1 MDGSSTNDQA
11 PISGAEALRRKHEA
25 EQAHHVTVE
34 ETIDEED
41 ILHPPPSASR
51 TSVDEGAPNDQTP
64 HAPLSEK
71 AAGKQRASGE
81 SPTSSAKSDEKK
93 NVLDMT
99 SHEAFPQLG
108 SGTAGGASRQMG
120 TAWGSKKSSTGP
132 RINGNS
138 SAAVNGS
145 NTHGSTTSSR
155 ASTPASSGMATPNS
169 SAATANGQSSH
180 SQLQRGLGPQTVSIP
195 GRHSERITLLPRE
208 MKPRAQ
214 LKKPVPDVLREIN
227 RHSKAN
233 VQMAPGAGGA
243 MHFDARGP
251 VDAVRQ
257 ALKDVAKELGSKQS
271 ISVPVPASVRPYI
284 IGRQGTTIQ
293 AISQRTGARIQV
305 PKPEESAPADD
316 DDETMIDVLIEG
328 DSVAAAMA
336 RREIEIIANERTSQI
351 HLKMKDIPA
360 ELYPFLA
367 GPHNR
372 HASAL
377 EEGKDLRVHIPVY
390 HTWVDQPT
398 PPQAQTAPGL
408 LHLGPTAGMPI
419 TISGDRRAAEATRAE
434 LERRAQIL
442 RRQLTM
448 SQLELNKGQHQF
460 VLGDKGSSPHDFLSE
475 TGCAVVL
482 PPATHDT
489 ETLTI
494 IGPPDKVEDGINKVI
509 DLATSMQMTNVD
521 IAKQHPNAPGGPS
534 AHARNL
540 TRYLQHRREIDR
552 LEQLYNAHIALPTAA
567 HGSMAW
573 EIYSREAKNMIRAR
587 TEIINI
593 VNGHPPTRLGQ
604 VQVDPFYHQH
614 LRMHATPTVQ
624 SDHGVRLVFPT
635 QDDDGMVLLV
645 YEGPEGS
652 HASYETPRKPPTA
665 EEVREFQRAL
675 RQAEEYLLGSVDT
688 TREIVSQAVSVPRKF
703 HEKLR
708 KFLAREREALP
719 PGELPVQV
727 QIGEGKSRAGQPL
740 PSHTPASADSEVILR
755 GPAESVAALEQKI
768 AEFVRDEEQYERERG
783 FTLKFAFPA
792 KFSNHLIGKKGENIR
807 KYRDEFDV
815 EIQVQ
820 DGQVEIKGPQ
830 VKAEAAK
837 ARILALGKRLEDE
850 ATHTLKIHPRYH
862 KDLIGAKGSQVHR
875 LQDRYNVRIQF
886 PRTSPAKDDHSVADS
901 VSEAGGAHPS
911 GRPTQEQDEVVVKGP
926 RKGADEARE
935 ELLSLLQWTIDNSH
949 AATVSV
955 AQNQVPMLIGQGGRE
970 MEKIRMTTGAQVDI
984 PDAKR
989 DASGMT
995 PGGRVGI
1002 KLRGTKKQV
1011 DEAKQLLEERAKV
1024 FDDTITKT
1032 LEVDR
1037 KHHRS
1042 LIGSGGT
1049 NLREMVIKAG
1059 GPDDRRELSRMVRFP
1074 GQDSDSNTIRVEG
1087 HRDVVE
1093 KIVAAIEEQ
1102 VSRRENETTETVNVP
1117 AEKHRMLIGRGGDT
1131 RRKLEGQFHVG
1142 LDIPRVAENGP
1153 AREGVKISGRSE
1165 DVARAKEHILKMIES
1180 GQGETIQVP
1189 RRLHHAVANNGQFF
1203 RRLRQDLDVMVDHA
1217 GHQPPPRPAII
1228 NPRSATGPDGGDM
1241 PLITDDES
1249 RPDAFRWH
1257 VRDNQDESAGEG
1269 DIPWVL
1275 RGQAESVARA
1285 RQQLESALKAA
1296 QKPVATGYLVLADP
1310 RTYRLV
1316 IGPGGSQVNSIRD
1329 ATGCKINIPRNQN
1342 HGEAIEIHGEK
1353 DRVEEAKEMI
1363 VEIVQEGSKG
1373 GRNS

>member
-1 MDGSSTNDQA
+1 M
-11 PISGAEALRRKHEA
+11 
-25 EQAHHVTVE
+25 
-34 ETIDEED
+34 
-41 ILHPPPSASR
+41 
-51 TSVDEGAPNDQTP
+51 
-64 HAPLSEK
+64 
-71 AAGKQRASGE
+71 
-81 SPTSSAKSDEKK
+81 
-93 NVLDMT
+93 
-99 SHEAFPQLG
+99 
-108 SGTAGGASRQMG
+108 
-120 TAWGSKKSSTGP
+120 
-132 RINGNS
+132 
-138 SAAVNGS
+138 
-145 NTHGSTTSSR
+145 
-155 ASTPASSGMATPNS
+155 
-169 SAATANGQSSH
+169 
-180 SQLQRGLGPQTVSIP
+180 
-195 GRHSERITLLPRE
+195 
-208 MKPRAQ
+208 
-214 LKKPVPDVLREIN
+214 
-227 RHSKAN
+227 
-233 VQMAPGAGGA
+233 
-243 MHFDARGP
+243 
-251 VDAVRQ
+251 
-257 ALKDVAKELGSKQS
+257 
-271 ISVPVPASVRPYI
+271 
-284 IGRQGTTIQ
+284 
-293 AISQRTGARIQV
+293 
-305 PKPEESAPADD
+305 DD

-328 DSVAAAMA
+328 DSVAAARA
-336 RREIEIIANERTSQI
+336 RREVEIIANERTSQI
-351 HLKMKDIPA
+351 HLKVKEIPA

-367 GPHNR
+367 GPHNV

-377 EEGKDLRVHIPVY
+377 EEGKDLRVHIPAY
-390 HTWVDQPT
+390 HAWVDQPT
-398 PPQAQTAPGL
+398 PPAPAAPGL
-408 LHLGPTAGMPI
+408 FHLGPTAGMPI

-442 RRQLTM
+442 RGRLTM

-460 VLGDKGSSPHDFLSE
+460 VLGDKGASLHDFLSE

-482 PPATHDT
+482 PPAAHET

-494 IGPPDKVEDGINKVI
+494 IGPPDKVEEGINKVI

-534 AHARNL
+534 VHARNL
-540 TRYLQHRREIDR
+540 TRYLQQRREIDR
-552 LEQLYNAHIALPTAA
+552 LERLYNAHIALPTAA
-567 HGSMAW
+567 HGSVAW

-604 VQVDPFYHQH
+604 VKVDPFYHPH
-614 LRMHATPTVQ
+614 LRTHATPTVQ

-635 QDDDGMVLLV
+635 QDDDAMVLLV

-652 HASYETPRKPPTA
+652 NASYETPRKPPTA

-675 RQAEEYLLGSVDT
+675 RQAEEYLLGSIDT
-688 TREIVSQAVSVPRKF
+688 TREIVARAVSVPQKCVRSVNVSLFAGLLIHRCRF
-703 HEKLR
+703 HDKLR

-727 QIGEGKSRAGQPL
+727 QIGEGKPGPGQPVR
-740 PSHTPASADSEVILR
+740 SHNPIAAAALDNGVILR
-755 GPAESVAALEQKI
+755 GPAESVAALERKI
-768 AEFVRDEEQYERERG
+768 TDFVRDEEQYERERG

-862 KDLIGAKGSQVHR
+862 KDLIGARGSQVHR
-875 LQDRYNVRIQF
+875 LQDRYNVRIHF
-886 PRTSPAKDDHSVADS
+886 PRTMSSKDDHSVADS
-901 VSEAGGAHPS
+901 VSEAGGAHHS
-911 GRPTQEQDEVVVKGP
+911 GRPAQEQDEVVVKGP

-949 AATVSV
+949 TATVSV

-970 MEKIRMTTGAQVDI
+970 MEKIRMTTGAQVDV

-989 DASGMT
+989 EASGT
-995 PGGRVGI
+995 PGGRVEI

-1011 DEAKQLLEERAKV
+1011 EEAKQLLEQRAKV
-1024 FDDTITKT
+1024 FDDTITRN

-1037 KHHRS
+1037 KHHRA
-1042 LIGSGGT
+1042 LIGGGGRQLHLEIWDFISSHAT
-1049 NLREMVIKAG
+1049 GANLREIVTKAG

-1074 GQDSDSNTIRVEG
+1074 GLDANSNTIRVEG

-1102 VSRRENETTETVNVP
+1102 VSRRESETTETVNIP
-1117 AEKHRMLIGRGGDT
+1117 AEKHRLLIGRGGET
-1131 RRKLEGQFHVG
+1131 RRKLEGQFHVV
-1142 LDIPRVAENGP
+1142 LDIPRVIENGP
-1153 AREGVKISGRSE
+1153 PREGVKISGRKE
-1165 DVARAKEHILKMIES
+1165 DVSRAQEHILKMVQSE
-1180 GQGETIQVP
+1180 QGETIQVP

-1203 RRLRQDLDVMVDHA
+1203 RRLRQDLEVTVDHV
-1217 GHQPPPRPAII
+1217 GHQPPPRPASV
-1228 NPRSATGPDGGDM
+1228 NPRSAANTEGGDM

-1285 RQQLESALKAA
+1285 RQQLEAALNAA
-1296 QKPVATGYLVLADP
+1296 RKPVATGYLVLADP

-1342 HGEAIEIHGEK
+1342 HGEAIEIQGGKELVEK
-1353 DRVEEAKEMI
+1353 AKEMI

-1373 GRNS
+1373 GRRS